1 MTKPLTKAQKQD
13 LLDKEQGIL
22 QGLLKAKEMIST
34 AEQPISVRHYDG
46 SELFSFRVQPI
57 SVKATQRL
65 TELATTYKTNRR
77 GVKIV
82 DKVDAQDLHAR
93 IIVEATHP
101 EDREKIWNNKEIWSH
116 FPNVLA
122 PHHLVPEVMLG
133 GAIDAAIEVIE
144 ELSGHRI
151 TAEDLAEKEAEE
163 IDELKN

>member
-1 MTKPLTKAQKQD
+1 MTNKLTKEQKQD
-13 LLDKEQGIL
+13 LLDNEQGIL
-22 QGLLKAKEMIST
+22 QGLLKAQEMINT
-34 AEQPISVRHYDG
+34 AEQTISVRHYDG
-46 SELFSFRVQPI
+46 SEMFAFRVQPI
-57 SVKATQRL
+57 TVKTIQRL

-77 GVKIV
+77 GVKLV
-82 DKVDAQDLHAR
+82 DKVDAQDLNAR
-93 IIVEATHP
+93 IIVAATHP
-101 EDREKIWNNKEIWSH
+101 EDREKIWKNKEIWKH

-151 TAEDLAEKEAEE
+151 TPEDLAEKEAEE